1 MISQGNRASRTRPS
15 DHMRFPQGNGV
26 ILLFATIIGAVGC
39 GGGDGLS
46 KVLVSGSVTYGGKA
60 VEKGQIR
67 FVPQNSTAGPIT
79 IASVDDGRYTTE
91 SSGGVP
97 MGAHRVEIKGYD
109 AHEYQTAPTGP
120 GSPPVKQLLPDK
132 YNRASTLTAEITKDS
147 AETLDFTLER

>member
-1 MISQGNRASRTRPS
+1 
-15 DHMRFPQGNGV
+15 MRFFQGNGV
-26 ILLFATIIGAVGC
+26 ILLFATAIGAVGC

-46 KVLVSGSVTYGGKA
+46 KVLVSGSVTYDGKA

-67 FVPQNSTAGPIT
+67 FVPQDGTTGPIT
-79 IASVDDGRYTTE
+79 IASVDGGRYTTE

-97 MGAHRVEIKGYD
+97 VGAHRVEIKGYD

-132 YNRASTLTAEITKDS
+132 YNRASTLTAELTKES
-147 AETLDFTLER
+147 GETLDFALER